1 MTSLGT
7 KLKQF
12 KFTDDCSERLNVL
25 AREQMKH
32 KLLADIMVDLTV
44 CQIEG
49 WDYRAYLFELRD
61 LVQSIIDENISAEEN
76 PE

>member
-1 MTSLGT
+1 MTSLDT

-12 KFTDDCSERLNVL
+12 KFADDCSERLNVL

-49 WDYRAYLFELRD
+49 WDYKSYLFELRD
-61 LVQSIIDENISAEEN
+61 LVQSIIDENGN
-76 PE
+76 TGFPL